1 MPLVPLVE
9 LGALEGAADGTG
21 SLPLDGAADGAAEG
35 ESVLVGS
42 VDGAA
47 DGPEDGVEVGAV
59 LVGAWPSSGVAPG
72 VVLTGS
78 NPLHPLF
85 VSTSRLIVAVV
96 FVDEQAE

>member
-1 MPLVPLVE
+1 MVPLVE
-9 LGALEGAADGTG
+9 LGALEGAADGRG
-21 SLPLDGAADGAAEG
+21 SLPL
-35 ESVLVGS
+35 
-42 VDGAA
+42 DGAA

-85 VSTSRLIVAVV
+85 VSTSRLIEAVV